1 MWHCL
6 RQQCWYR
13 FLFSPIRKTSN
24 RAAYRVFIG
33 CCSDSSKVN
42 PSALDQDWLD
52 ECWQVFNVTKT
63 LLQWQTDRRLRS
75 DTSYHSKVKHSRKY
89 FIQLRSSVELPP
101 RRQMLF
107 TNRSL
112 SDTRCQLRSQLSCT
126 SVACQMSTCE
136 INRQLVLVPKLAV
149 VCRSADKYTN
159 VKIYQ
164 HFNHTTHPFT
174 TPPAKWAC
182 PRGVSVSVS
191 ARYWPAQVARCS
203 PNIVTHVKGCEICTS
218 GFP

>member
-1 MWHCL
+1 VANRSTTEIRHKL
-6 RQQCWYR
+6 P
-13 FLFSPIRKTSN
+13 FESEAFAEILHTASEFS
-24 RAAYRVFIG
+24 RA
-33 CCSDSSKVN
+33 
-42 PSALDQDWLD
+42 SAQAAD
-52 ECWQVFNVTKT
+52 V
-63 LLQWQTDRRLRS
+63 
-75 DTSYHSKVKHSRKY
+75 
-89 FIQLRSSVELPP
+89 
-101 RRQMLF
+101 F

-164 HFNHTTHPFT
+164 HFNHTTHLFT

-203 PNIVTHVKGCEICTS
+203 PNIVTHVKGCDICTS